1 MSTILADL
9 LAERDYLMADGATG
23 TNAFELDLK
32 PGSPPDLWNIDD
44 PEKPKSIYAAF
55 VEVGADII
63 LTNTFGSNPH
73 RLILDKMEHKYKEIN
88 VAGARLAREVADAA
102 GRPVVVAGSMG
113 PTGGMMEPFGELTP
127 DVVEAAFTKQAEA
140 LAEGGADVIWIETI
154 FAFDELGAAIRGA
167 QKCGLPVAS
176 TMTFDTAS
184 RTMMGDTPAA
194 AFEFVHEFDPGLIAF
209 GANCGAGP
217 SMLIDTI
224 VGLCEA
230 ANDGDVVIAKGN
242 CGMPQM
248 IDGKVQYSGTKEVMA
263 DYAKLARDCGARII
277 GGCCGTTPEILAHVV
292 ETMKDHAP
300 GEVPSRE
307 KIEDVLGPIKVPPA
321 GS

>member
-1 MSTILADL
+1 MSNVLADL

-32 PGSPPDLWNIDD
+32 PGSPPDLWNIED
-44 PEKPKSIYAAF
+44 PEKPKSIYQAF
-55 VEVGADII
+55 VDVGADII

-127 DVVEAAFTKQAEA
+127 DVVEEAFTKQAEA

-184 RTMMGDTPAA
+184 RTMMGDTPAS
-194 AFEFVHEFDPGLIAF
+194 AFEFVHGFEPGLIAF

-230 ANDGDVVIAKGN
+230 AHDGDVVIAKGN

-292 ETMKDHAP
+292 ETMKAYTP
-300 GEVPSRE
+300 GEVPSRD
-307 KIEDVLGPIKVPPA
+307 KIEDILGPIKVPPA